1 MEERRK
7 QGLCYNCDEK
17 WQVGHKCKGAK
28 LFLLEG
34 VNEIEPKTSR
44 IQLVEITEEEVLM
57 EHPQFF
63 GCCCVTCAAFALGY
77 LSDIIG

>member
-17 WQVGHKCKGAK
+17 WQVGHKCKGDK

-34 VNEIEPKTSR
+34 VNEIEPKPSG
-44 IQLVEITEEEVLM
+44 IQLVEINDEEVLVDNTELVQGM
-57 EHPQFF
+57 KLTLLRSP
-63 GCCCVTCAAFALGY
+63 CMPW
-77 LSDIIG
+77 